1 MKKGIFKDR
10 EPPYG
15 VILAAFFCICGVVAV
30 AMYMQTQRPYDT
42 HPILRY
48 VEGTIEDIRQLD
60 GKQELVGGHKLQRRY
75 AILTVKGLGEDQ
87 DTVFEFTITNET
99 ECVDELALGD
109 TVEVGF
115 IYDLGDTA
123 TSYLARS
130 VSKIGA
136 GQEPGEEASTLR

>member
-1 MKKGIFKDR
+1 MKKGILKDS

-15 VILAAFFCICGVVAV
+15 VFLAIFFCICCAVAV

-60 GKQELVGGHKLQRRY
+60 GKLELVGGHKPQRRY

-87 DTVFEFTITNET
+87 DLVFKFTITNET
-99 ECVDELALGD
+99 ECVEELALGD
-109 TVEVGF
+109 TVEVSF
-115 IYDLGDTA
+115 IYDLGDPG
-123 TSYLARS
+123 TSYIAET
-130 VSKIGA
+130 VGKVAA
-136 GQEPGEEASTLR
+136 GQEPGEEALTLS